1 MSMSKREQ
9 AADTV
14 TRVSNQIFF
23 EGTGTEIY
31 AMTLKRL
38 EGQVPE
44 GAVEGCATQILCMA
58 AASAG
63 ACALAGLPEDR
74 FRRGMKA
81 LGVAFL
87 AEIESQIS
95 MAKKMGLFE

>member
-1 MSMSKREQ
+1 MSMSKIEKV
-9 AADTV
+9 ADTV
-14 TRVSNQIFF
+14 TRISNQIFF
-23 EGTGTEIY
+23 EGTGSDIHE
-31 AMTLKRL
+31 MTLKRL

-44 GAVEGCATQILCMA
+44 AAVEGCATQILCMA

-63 ACALAGLPEDR
+63 ACALAGLSEDE
-74 FRRGMKA
+74 FRGGMKA

-87 AEIESQIS
+87 AEIETQID

>member
-23 EGTGTEIY
+23 EGAGRDIY
-31 AMTLKRL
+31 EMTLKRL

-44 GAVEGCATQILCMA
+44 RAVEGCATQILCMA

-63 ACALAGLPEDR
+63 ACALAGLSEDR
-74 FRRGMKA
+74 FRSGMVD
-81 LGVAFL
+81 LGAAFL
-87 AEIESQIS
+87 AEIEQQIVV
-95 MAKKMGLFE
+95 AKKMGIFE